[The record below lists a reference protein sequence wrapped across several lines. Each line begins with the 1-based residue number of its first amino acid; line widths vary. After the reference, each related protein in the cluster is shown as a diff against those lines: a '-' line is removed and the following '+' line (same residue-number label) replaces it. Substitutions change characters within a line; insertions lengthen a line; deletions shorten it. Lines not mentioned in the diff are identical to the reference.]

1 MGIPD
6 SHFSLNYVE
15 SVNYVII
22 KIQNATFHINVI
34 RKFARLELHN
44 PQEYEKEYIYYFWL
58 IDLLCD

>member
-1 MGIPD
+1 LGIPD

-34 RKFARLELHN
+34 RKFAQLKLQN
-44 PQEYEKEYIYYFWL
+44 PQKYEKEYICYFL
-58 IDLLCD
+58 FIILLCY